1 MPMSS
6 CSGAR
11 AAGERPAVSLGRLLR
26 AGVEVVFCVA
36 LPLVALVWAF
46 DNAIRGGDVTDFEF
60 AFYPAAGALLDGA
73 NPYPQLDAAELGA
86 GVAFVYPPLTAIA
99 SIPFTALSA
108 GAAGVIVM
116 ALSVLAVVGTLAVLG
131 IRDWRCYGIV
141 FAWPAVFSA
150 VMVGNISIP
159 LALAAALVW
168 RYRDRFGPAAVS
180 LGVGLAAKL
189 ILWPL
194 GIWLLATRRFRT
206 AFLALV
212 LAAIVVTLSWAAIG
226 FDGIGQYPRLLRR
239 IQELEEANGYT
250 VYALA
255 LDFGASTAVARVAGV
270 AVAVLLLA
278 AVVLYGRRG
287 DDRRAFIAA
296 IAAALACTPI
306 VWLHYFAFLVVVVAV
321 AQPRLGPLWFVPLGM
336 YVSSGT
342 FNGTPFQTAMTIAT
356 AALTIAF
363 ALRPTTPR
371 GALSFVPST
380 TRPELAGKA
389 T

>member
-1 MPMSS
+1 MSL
-6 CSGAR
+6 R
-11 AAGERPAVSLGRLLR
+11 TLLR

-73 NPYPQLDAAELGA
+73 NPYPQLDAPELQA

-99 SIPFTALSA
+99 SIPLTALSA
-108 GAAGVIVM
+108 GAAGVVVM

-159 LALAAALVW
+159 LAFAAALVW
-168 RYRDRFGPAAVS
+168 RYRDRFGAAAVC

-194 GIWLLATRRFRT
+194 GLWLLATRRVRT
-206 AFLALV
+206 ALLALL
-212 LAAIVVTLSWAAIG
+212 LAGIVVTLSWAAIG
-226 FDGIGQYPRLLRR
+226 LDGIGQYPRLLRR

-255 LDFGASTAVARVAGV
+255 LDFGASTVVARVAG
-270 AVAVLLLA
+270 AAIAVLLLG
-278 AVVLYGRRG
+278 AVVFYGRRG

-306 VWLHYFAFLVVVVAV
+306 VWLHYFALLVVVVAV
-321 AQPRLGPLWFVPLGM
+321 AQPQLGPLWFVPLGM

-342 FNGTPFQTAMTIAT
+342 FNGTPFQTAATIVI
-356 AALTIAF
+356 AAVTVVL
-363 ALRPTTPR
+363 ALRPVTPTVDISLAPASR
-371 GALSFVPST
+371 
-380 TRPELAGKA
+380 RRLAGKP